1 MKVLVIDVGGSHVKV
16 LVSGAVEPRR
26 TDSGPDLTPGAMV
39 RAVTELAADWT
50 YEAISIGYPGPARD
64 HRPLQEP
71 QNLGSGWLGFDFS
84 GGFGRPVRLVN
95 DALMQAIGSYQGG
108 RMLFLGL
115 GTGLGAA
122 LVTQHVAHPLELAHL
137 PYRKG
142 RTFEDV
148 VGARGLKRMG
158 KKKWRRAVAD
168 VVERLQAAMLADYT
182 VIGGGNVAK
191 LDTLPPGARRGDNAN
206 AFAGGFRLWEN
217 TDLRL

>member
-1 MKVLVIDVGGSHVKV
+1 MKVLVIDVGGSHIKV
-16 LVSGAVEPRR
+16 LVSGTAEPRR
-26 TDSGPDLTPGAMV
+26 ADSGPDLSPGGLV

-50 YEAISIGYPGPARD
+50 YEAVSIGYPGPARD
-64 HRPLQEP
+64 NRPLEEP
-71 QNLGSGWLGFDFS
+71 KNLGSGWLGFDFARA
-84 GGFGRPVRLVN
+84 FGRPVRLVN
-95 DALMQAIGSYQGG
+95 DALMQAIGSYEGG

-142 RTFEDV
+142 RTFEGYL
-148 VGARGLKRMG
+148 GARGLKRLG

-168 VVERLQAAMLADYT
+168 VTERLQAAMLADYT

-191 LDTLPPGARRGDNAN
+191 LDRLPSGARRGDNAN
-206 AFAGGFRLWEN
+206 AFAGGFRLWEEG
-217 TDLRL
+217 DLRV